1 MADKH
6 LWRAHYSDG
15 TALNEYDEAGQSH
28 GFAEVDQSRL
38 VGLEFVSSEGGAR
51 GIFVKL
57 ESDARPILFRNKR
70 IHFNAA
76 DGSQWQGETI
86 TVLGFQKTIRNK
98 NVKAMMV
105 LYEDG
110 SVLLTED
117 VGFLYA

>member
-6 LWRAHYSDG
+6 LWRAHYDDG
-15 TALNEYDEAGQSH
+15 TAFDEYDQAGQSH

-38 VGLEFVSSEGGAR
+38 VGLEFLPAEDGGR

-57 ESDARPILFRNKR
+57 EPGARPILFRNKR
-70 IHFNAA
+70 IHYAA
-76 DGSQWQGETI
+76 DTDQQWQGETI
-86 TVLGFQKTIRNK
+86 TVLGFQKTIRYK